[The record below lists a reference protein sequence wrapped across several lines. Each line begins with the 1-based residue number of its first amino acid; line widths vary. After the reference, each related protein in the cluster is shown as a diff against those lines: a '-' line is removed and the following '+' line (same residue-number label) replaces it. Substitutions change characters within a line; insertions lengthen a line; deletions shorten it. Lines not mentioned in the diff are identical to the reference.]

1 MVAPATMRSL
11 MRSHL
16 HEKISSSSLILKACS
31 AMYKGHLCYLRHLHS
46 SVEFLMRSFINFV
59 AERYWLLLGP
69 LAAPSAAALV
79 MKRLKELMKTA
90 LSSWKM
96 ELGLALA
103 RTSLWAV
110 S

>member
-1 MVAPATMRSL
+1 MRSL
-11 MRSHL
+11 IRSHL
-16 HEKISSSSLILKACS
+16 QEKTSSSSLILKAWR
-31 AMYKGHLCYLRHLHS
+31 AMYNGHLCYLRHLQS
-46 SVEFLMRSFINFV
+46 RVEFLIRSFMSFM
-59 AERYWLLLGP
+59 AERYWLLLVP
-69 LAAPSAAALV
+69 LETPRAAALV

-103 RTSLWAV
+103 STSLWAV